1 VLSAR
6 SPKYPALYD
15 IESGVR
21 FRSGRAQVSEAQAR
35 KLADRR
41 YVDGILI
48 GALDDEG
55 RIVDELPAKDWRKAQ
70 QQEQASTAKTSGNAG
85 GVEPPPVPEPRAS
98 RKPRSN

>member
-6 SPKYPALYD
+6 SPKYPALFD
-15 IESGVR
+15 VESGVR

-41 YVDGILI
+41 FVDGILI
-48 GALDDEG
+48 GEFDDEG
-55 RIVDELPAKDWRKAQ
+55 RIVNEQPAKKWAGK
-70 QQEQASTAKTSGNAG
+70 QAPKTSVNAG
-85 GVEPPPVPEPRAS
+85 AVEPPPVPEPRAS